1 MYTIIFCLVFYL
13 MMLFKIYRLSSR
25 CANSFYYEDNFIF
38 VSRNL
43 LKPNS
48 KMHKLYLSPNSF
60 WNTHNIQN
68 ALMRLFAIIIFCI
81 SFISSIIALILYI
94 VDNELYFIFDC
105 LTLGLIGLNV
115 LLDIALMAWIGIEG
129 VRAKIANKKIPYEK
143 YLTYKEKILND
154 YPNFWIPPKK

>member
-1 MYTIIFCLVFYL
+1 
-13 MMLFKIYRLSSR
+13 
-25 CANSFYYEDNFIF
+25 
-38 VSRNL
+38 
-43 LKPNS
+43 
-48 KMHKLYLSPNSF
+48 MHKLYLSPNSF